1 MEVESGQ
8 EADEINTVRAGG
20 DYGWPS
26 VTGRDRLAGTSLA
39 TVLLPPGTLPSGMT
53 AVNHRQSPIAGDLI
67 VSSAGLDDLLRIRMT
82 PDGRPTGDE
91 SVRLLQ
97 GRFGAVGQV
106 TATPDGALVFVTR
119 NREAWGEGHDVL
131 IRLTIQ

>member
-26 VTGRDRLAGTSLA
+26 ANGRARLAGTSPA

-53 AVNHRQSPIAGDLI
+53 AVNDRQSRLDGDLI
-67 VSSAGLDDLLRIRMT
+67 VSSTGLDDLLRIRMT
-82 PDGRPTGDE
+82 PAGKPTGEE

-97 GRFGAVGQV
+97 GRFGAIGQV